1 MPALLP
7 FSMRISI
14 THARKSMRHFAFID
28 ITSAYDDVFL
38 DVLCDT
44 LYNINLPC
52 KLIQMVCVL
61 LTKRTLYFYIN
72 GILRETRAMYKGL
85 GQDTFLSPLL
95 YIPQREDNKP
105 WRSHYQIC
113 RWRHDILD
121 RIWWIYIAAEEPR
134 NSAWH
139 TCLLNGASVY
149 TSDIRHQCWPY
160 IKRPNGAICF

>member
-1 MPALLP
+1 
-7 FSMRISI
+7 
-14 THARKSMRHFAFID
+14 MRHFAFID

-95 YIPQREDNKP
+95 YN
-105 WRSHYQIC
+105 
-113 RWRHDILD
+113 
-121 RIWWIYIAAEEPR
+121 
-134 NSAWH
+134 
-139 TCLLNGASVY
+139 TY
-149 TSDIRHQCWPY
+149 TSHIEKITSPDVRI
-160 IKRPNGAICF
+160 IKYVDDVTIYSIVSDGSILQQKNLETARDTHVY